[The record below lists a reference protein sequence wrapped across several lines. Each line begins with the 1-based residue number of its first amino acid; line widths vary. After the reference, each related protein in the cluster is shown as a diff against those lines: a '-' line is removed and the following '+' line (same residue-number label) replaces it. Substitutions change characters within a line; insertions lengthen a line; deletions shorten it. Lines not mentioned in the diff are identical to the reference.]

1 MTTSIQPQQPED
13 TLISKSQKKR
23 EMDALQD
30 LGKTLAGLST
40 DTLKTMPIPDELREA
55 IREYK
60 RLNAHGALRR
70 QLQYICKLMRS
81 VDAEPIEARLA
92 VLRGESDQHT
102 GWLHRLERWRDRL
115 LAEDKA
121 LDALLAEYPG
131 LDVQTLRTHI
141 RNARREQAE
150 RERLALRQIVET
162 RAVAG
167 LEADR
172 DALLRQLRDITDRL
186 HMADAAGR
194 G

>member
-1 MTTSIQPQQPED
+1 
-13 TLISKSQKKR
+13 
-23 EMDALQD
+23 
-30 LGKTLAGLST
+30 
-40 DTLKTMPIPDELREA
+40 MPIPDELREA

-70 QLQYICKLMRS
+70 QLQYIGKLMRS

-131 LDVQTLRTHI
+131 LDIANPAHPYPQRPPRTGRQQAAQILPGDFQDAQRHHP
-141 RNARREQAE
+141 RAGPPCRR
-150 RERLALRQIVET
+150 
-162 RAVAG
+162 
-167 LEADR
+167 
-172 DALLRQLRDITDRL
+172 
-186 HMADAAGR
+186 AGR
-194 G
+194 SDG

>member
-13 TLISKSQKKR
+13 TLISKSQKAR
-23 EMDALQD
+23 DGRPARPGQNPRRLIHRHAENHA
-30 LGKTLAGLST
+30 
-40 DTLKTMPIPDELREA
+40 IPDELREA

-70 QLQYICKLMRS
+70 QLQYIGKLMRS

-121 LDALLAEYPG
+121 LDALLAEYPAW
-131 LDVQTLRTHI
+131 TCKPCAPISATP
-141 RNARREQAE
+141 
-150 RERLALRQIVET
+150 
-162 RAVAG
+162 
-167 LEADR
+167 
-172 DALLRQLRDITDRL
+172 
-186 HMADAAGR
+186 AANRPTTSRPNLTG
-194 G
+194 

>member
-70 QLQYICKLMRS
+70 QLQYIGKLMRS

-102 GWLHRLERWRDRL
+102 GWLHRLERWSDRL

-141 RNARREQAE
+141 RNARREQADNKPPKSYRVIFKMLKDIIPE
-150 RERLALRQIVET
+150 PGRP
-162 RAVAG
+162 AG
-167 LEADR
+167 APAAQTDE
-172 DALLRQLRDITDRL
+172 DAHED
-186 HMADAAGR
+186 
-194 G
+194 